1 MSLSYT
7 AGGLLASRTDARA
20 VETNYDHDVYGQVA
34 ATTTGS
40 YPAVMRDHDP
50 LGRLLSLTDREGA
63 TTTFAYDD
71 RGLVTERTD
80 PQGAT
85 VTHGYDG
92 AGRRIST
99 TDRNGDTVTTEYTAT
114 GKVARQEY
122 ADGTTVSYRYDAH
135 DRLVEMTDPHGSMA
149 NSYDGA
155 GRLIAS
161 TDANGHSVGYA
172 YDAAGNLTE
181 LTYPDGRTVSYGY
194 DALNR
199 LRTVTD
205 WAGRTTE
212 YVYDPAGRLVL
223 QLNANGS
230 VVNYHYDTADRL
242 TRLTH
247 RRSDASVVWEQQFS
261 LDGNGNRTQEVRE
274 APLHP
279 VSLEAGETPLSYNA
293 ERTRLQTAGG
303 ESFAYDAEGQ
313 LTDRS
318 GTTLAFDPAHRLVGL
333 GADTQYAYDGAGN
346 RLAATRDG
354 VTTQYIHDAA
364 GNLIAEADAGGTIT
378 RHYVH
383 GQGLIALIEGDT
395 AYTYH
400 FDALGSTVAI
410 TDADE
415 AIVNAY
421 SYRPYG
427 RVVERS
433 EAVPQPFTYVGQYG
447 VMEEAAGLYYMRARY
462 YDAEVGRFISEDPIG
477 FEGGLNLYAYVGGNP
492 IVGVDPEGTW
502 VVNAVGGIIGGVA
515 GGIGACLD
523 GCNVKDALIGAG
535 TGAAAGALSPLSVGR
550 TVGATFARGAGLSSA
565 SNVVAQGI
573 SIGTDADQSFVQNF
587 NALEVVGAGIGG
599 GAASAITRPFGKTL
613 AEQISAGVIGF
624 GPSNAGTLIGRNVSS
639 SFNAGK

>member
-1 MSLSYT
+1 MV
-7 AGGLLASRTDARA
+7 ACPSR
-20 VETNYDHDVYGQVA
+20 
-34 ATTTGS
+34 
-40 YPAVMRDHDP
+40 
-50 LGRLLSLTDREGA
+50 
-63 TTTFAYDD
+63 
-71 RGLVTERTD
+71 
-80 PQGAT
+80 
-85 VTHGYDG
+85 
-92 AGRRIST
+92 
-99 TDRNGDTVTTEYTAT
+99 
-114 GKVARQEY
+114 
-122 ADGTTVSYRYDAH
+122 
-135 DRLVEMTDPHGSMA
+135 
-149 NSYDGA
+149 
-155 GRLIAS
+155 

-172 YDAAGNLTE
+172 YDAAGNLTG

-194 DALNR
+194 DALSR

-205 WAGRTTE
+205 WASRTTE

-427 RVVERS
+427 RVAERS
-433 EAVPQPFTYVGQYG
+433 ETMDQPFTYVGQYG

-492 IVGVDPEGTW
+492 INAVDPSGEVGIFGAIVGGGMEVGLQLALNGGDWTEIGW
-502 VVNAVGGIIGGVA
+502 EDVAVSAAVGAVSPSIFSSAKKLNKLSKVINRNPGNNIGRRASRKFGDEVMTQA
-515 GGIGACLD
+515 GWQIS
-523 GCNVKDALIGAG
+523 K
-535 TGAAAGALSPLSVGR
+535 AAGKAMFGENNSD
-550 TVGATFARGAGLSSA
+550 AISST
-565 SNVVAQGI
+565 SN
-573 SIGTDADQSFVQNF
+573 
-587 NALEVVGAGIGG
+587 
-599 GAASAITRPFGKTL
+599 K
-613 AEQISAGVIGF
+613 
-624 GPSNAGTLIGRNVSS
+624 
-639 SFNAGK
+639 